1 MRSEAGTRLTATR
14 VLWGVVAVTVVVA
27 TTWMGM
33 SRETVTASTS
43 PPVDNDAIT
52 TCLEKIG
59 ATVVVDEFDNIG
71 AEESS
76 PAVDECLALGHETAG
91 DSVADVTADNVSGL
105 SAEDEA
111 VAFDTY
117 ALALHN
123 CIEAGGYDVSTSED
137 GTSWTVDPE
146 LYDQPE
152 YLAVERACVSEAE
165 QTEAD
170 LRAELAR

>member
-14 VLWGVVAVTVVVA
+14 VFWGVVAVTVVVA

-33 SRETVTASTS
+33 SRGTVTASTS

-76 PAVDECLALGHETAG
+76 SAVDECLALGHETA
-91 DSVADVTADNVSGL
+91 ADVTADNVSGL

-152 YLAVERACVSEAE
+152 YLAVERTCVSEAE